1 LCWNGDAVFGGM
13 EMVDAS
19 LVLDAIVAV
28 SIAAGAI
35 FAVWE
40 LRGMSRARRTELVA
54 QIMQYVNNPEFMDTY
69 IRVWRTNIKDAKDAE
84 QACSA
89 GELVALT
96 SFFETLGFSVWN
108 KDVDA
113 KPVLI
118 LLGPMTM
125 NMWDKLGPWTSER
138 RKDFSPTVLT
148 YFEWLAN
155 EVKSSR
161 KEIEAILVSTHRS
174 P

>member
-1 LCWNGDAVFGGM
+1 
-13 EMVDAS
+13 MVDAS
-19 LVLDAIVAV
+19 LVLDAIMAV
-28 SIAAGAI
+28 SIAAGAL
-35 FAVWE
+35 FAVSE
-40 LRGMSRARRTELVA
+40 LHGISKARRAELGA
-54 QIMQYVNNPEFMDTY
+54 QIMQYVNNPELMNTY
-69 IRVWRTNIKDAKDAE
+69 IKLWRAEIKDGKDAE
-84 QACSA
+84 EACSA
-89 GELVALT
+89 GEVVALT
-96 SFFETLGFSVWN
+96 SFFETLGFLVWN

-125 NMWDKLGPWTSER
+125 NMWDKLKPWTLER
-138 RKDFSPTVLT
+138 RRDFSPTVLT

-161 KEIEAILVSTHRS
+161 KEIEAILLTTRKT

>member
-1 LCWNGDAVFGGM
+1 M
-13 EMVDAS
+13 EMADAS
-19 LVLDAIVAV
+19 LILDAIVAV
-28 SIAAGAI
+28 SIAAGAF

-40 LRGMSRARRTELVA
+40 LRGMSRARRAELGA
-54 QIMQYVNNPEFMDTY
+54 QIMQYVNNPELMNTY
-69 IRVWRTNIKDAKDAE
+69 IKIWRAEIKDGKDAE
-84 QACSA
+84 EACSA
-89 GELVALT
+89 GEVVALT
-96 SFFETLGFSVWN
+96 SFFETLGFLVWN

-125 NMWDKLGPWTSER
+125 NMWDKLKPWTLER

-161 KEIEAILVSTHRS
+161 KEIDVILASTRKS